1 MYRKK
6 EWAWAL
12 FDIGNSAYYTTIVA
26 GFFPVFFKAYW
37 SQSTNVEQTTFQLG
51 VANSLAGL
59 LAAFLS
65 PLLGSIADFAGIKRP
80 FLAFFSAIGILA
92 SLLFYFVPQG
102 DHISAMAVFVLG
114 GMAIGSAVT
123 INDSQLSDV
132 TTPERY
138 HRVSALGYSL
148 GYLGGGIL
156 FALNVFMTLSP
167 EVFGFSSA
175 SEAVRFSFLTV
186 AAWWVIFTVPV
197 LIYVPDQPTHIRAS
211 DAIKKG
217 FKEIKSTIAQVLKH
231 KNIVIFLIAFF
242 LYIDGVH
249 TVIAMA
255 VDYGLSLGFQ
265 SADLITALLI
275 VQFIGFPFSYIFGK
289 LGDRLGAKK
298 SLKIG
303 IIFYLIITVL
313 ASLMQTKMHFFILA
327 GCIGAVQGG
336 VQSLSRSFYA
346 LLIPAEKSAEYFGF
360 YNMLGKFSSILGPIL
375 MGGVALLTQS
385 TRYSILSLSVLFF
398 FGLYFLNK
406 VEDVR

>member
-1 MYRKK
+1 MYKKK

-37 SQSTNVEQTTFQLG
+37 SQNANVEQTTFQLG
-51 VANSLAGL
+51 MANSLAGL
-59 LAAFLS
+59 LAAILA

-80 FLAFFSAIGILA
+80 FLAIFSLLGILA
-92 SLLFYFVPQG
+92 SLLLYFIPQG

-132 TTPERY
+132 STPERY

-156 FALNVFMTLSP
+156 FAFNVFMTLKP
-167 EVFGFSSA
+167 DLFGFVSA
-175 SEAVRFSFLTV
+175 SVAVRFSFLTV
-186 AAWWVIFTVPV
+186 AAWWAIFTIPV
-197 LIYVPDQPTHIRAS
+197 LIYVPDRPTQVPAVH
-211 DAIKKG
+211 AIKKG
-217 FKEIKSTIAQVLKH
+217 FLEIKTTITQVMKH
-231 KNIVIFLIAFF
+231 KNIVTFLIAFF

-275 VQFIGFPFSYIFGK
+275 VQFIGFPFAYIFGK
-289 LGDRLGAKK
+289 LGDRWGAKK
-298 SLKIG
+298 ALNVG
-303 IIFYLIITVL
+303 IFFYLIITIL
-313 ASLMQTKMHFFILA
+313 ASLMQTKTHFFILA

-346 LLIPAEKSAEYFGF
+346 LLIPNEKSAEFFGF

-375 MGGVALLTQS
+375 MGGVAILTQS

-398 FGLYFLNK
+398 FGLYFLRK

>member
-1 MYRKK
+1 MNRV
-6 EWAWAL
+6 
-12 FDIGNSAYYTTIVA
+12 T
-26 GFFPVFFKAYW
+26 P
-37 SQSTNVEQTTFQLG
+37 
-51 VANSLAGL
+51 SL
-59 LAAFLS
+59 
-65 PLLGSIADFAGIKRP
+65 I
-80 FLAFFSAIGILA
+80 
-92 SLLFYFVPQG
+92 
-102 DHISAMAVFVLG
+102 
-114 GMAIGSAVT
+114 
-123 INDSQLSDV
+123 
-132 TTPERY
+132 
-138 HRVSALGYSL
+138 
-148 GYLGGGIL
+148 
-156 FALNVFMTLSP
+156 
-167 EVFGFSSA
+167 EVFGLKLTHWFNSEVSA
-175 SEAVRFSFLTV
+175 D
-186 AAWWVIFTVPV
+186 VI
-197 LIYVPDQPTHIRAS
+197 LISPACIPI
-211 DAIKKG
+211 
-217 FKEIKSTIAQVLKH
+217 
-231 KNIVIFLIAFF
+231 IFLIAFF

>member
-1 MYRKK
+1 MYKKK

-37 SQSTNVEQTTFQLG
+37 SQNANVEQTTFQLG
-51 VANSLAGL
+51 LANSLAGL
-59 LAAFLS
+59 LAAILA

-80 FLAFFSAIGILA
+80 FLAVFSSLGILA
-92 SLLFYFVPQG
+92 SLLLYFIPQG

-132 TTPERY
+132 STPERY

-156 FALNVFMTLSP
+156 FAVNVFMTLKP
-167 EVFGFSSA
+167 EFFGFANA

-186 AAWWVIFTVPV
+186 AAWWAIFTIPV
-197 LIYVPDQPTHIRAS
+197 LIYVPDRPTQVPALQ
-211 DAIKKG
+211 AIKKG
-217 FKEIKSTIAQVLKH
+217 FLEIKTTITQVMKH
-231 KNIVIFLIAFF
+231 KNIVTFLIAFF

-265 SADLITALLI
+265 SSDLITALLI
-275 VQFIGFPFSYIFGK
+275 VQFIGFPFAYIFGK
-289 LGDRLGAKK
+289 LGDRWGAKK
-298 SLKIG
+298 ALNVG
-303 IIFYLIITVL
+303 IFFYLIITVL
-313 ASLMQTKMHFFILA
+313 ASLMQTKTHFFILA

-346 LLIPAEKSAEYFGF
+346 LLIPNEKSAEFFGF

-375 MGGVALLTQS
+375 MGGVAVLTQS

-398 FGLYFLNK
+398 FGLYFLKK